1 MMRAMCP
8 KPQNSMKLLNH
19 YTRKLTA
26 RMTSEWMPFA
36 DVATAELPLS
46 RLLRLSM
53 FQLSIGLATALLVG
67 TLNRVMIVELGVPAW
82 WVAVSVALPLV
93 FAPLRALIGHRSDTH
108 RSALGL
114 RRLPYLWI
122 GTLLLFGGLAIMP
135 FALLALTTQQ
145 AHMVW
150 VSRVGAAL
158 AFLLVGAGM
167 QVTQTAGLALATD
180 LATPETRP
188 RVVALMYT
196 MLLLGLV
203 GSGALFGWLLTDF
216 SPMRLIQVVQG
227 SAVAVIWLNL
237 NALWKQEALNRQR
250 AKEVTVEA
258 DFSIQW
264 REYVGR
270 PGVKRFLWTLG
281 LGTCAFNMQDIIL
294 EPYGAQVLHL
304 GVGATSLL
312 TALTACGSLV
322 AFAIAAKMLTRG
334 VDAVRLA
341 ALGAV
346 VGLPAFALVIFS
358 GPLEAPTMFRAGAFL
373 IGLGGGLF
381 SVGTLTMAMSLQRGE
396 DAGLALGAWGAVQA
410 TAGGASVALGGVL
423 KDVIGALAT
432 AGWLGESLMS
442 PVTGYSFVYH
452 IEMYLLFGVLIAIG
466 PLVRNDVR
474 PTRLQ
479 DQKFGLAD
487 LPG

>member
-1 MMRAMCP
+1 
-8 KPQNSMKLLNH
+8 MKLLRQ
-19 YTRKLTA
+19 YTRKLASSMGTQ
-26 RMTSEWMPFA
+26 WMPFA
-36 DVATAELPLS
+36 DVATPDLPLS

-82 WVAVSVALPLV
+82 WVALSVALPLV
-93 FAPLRALIGHRSDTH
+93 FAPLRALIGFRSDMH

-135 FALLALTTQQ
+135 FSLLALSQPQ
-145 AHMVW
+145 PGMLW
-150 VSRVGAAL
+150 ISRIGAAM

-203 GSGALFGWLLTDF
+203 GSGAIYGWLLADF
-216 SPMRLIQVVQG
+216 SPLRLIQVVQG

-237 NALWKQEALNRQR
+237 NALWKQEALNRDR
-250 AKEVTVEA
+250 ARQVIEQI
-258 DFSIQW
+258 DFRTQW
-264 REYVGR
+264 RAFAGR
-270 PGVKRFLWTLG
+270 PGVKRFLWTVG
-281 LGTCAFNMQDIIL
+281 VGTCAFNMQDIIL
-294 EPYGAQVLHL
+294 EPYGGQVLHL
-304 GVGATSLL
+304 GVGATSML
-312 TALTACGSLV
+312 TALTAAGALL
-322 AFAIAAKMLTRG
+322 AFGMSAALLTRG
-334 VDAVRLA
+334 IDAVRLA
-341 ALGAV
+341 ALGALA
-346 VGLPAFALVIFS
+346 GLPAFALVIFS
-358 GPLEAPTMFRAGAFL
+358 APLDAPNLFRAGALL
-373 IGLGGGLF
+373 IGVGGGLF
-381 SVGTLTMAMSLQRGE
+381 SVGTLTMAMGLAQGK

-410 TAGGASVALGGVL
+410 TAAGASVAAGGMI
-423 KDVIGALAT
+423 KDVIGTLAQ
-432 AGWLGESLMS
+432 AGWLGESLVS

-452 IEMYLLFGVLIAIG
+452 LEMYLLFGVLVAIG
-466 PLVRNDVR
+466 PLVRRNAL
-474 PTRLQ
+474 PTRAQ
-479 DQKFGLAD
+479 QKFGLAE

>member
-1 MMRAMCP
+1 
-8 KPQNSMKLLNH
+8 MKLLRQT
-19 YTRKLTA
+19 TRKLA
-26 RMTSEWMPFA
+26 LQLGRQWMPFA
-36 DVATAELPLS
+36 DVATPELPLS
-46 RLLRLSM
+46 RLLRLSL

-82 WVAVSVALPLV
+82 WVALSVALPLV
-93 FAPLRALIGHRSDTH
+93 FAPLRALIGFRSDKH

-122 GTLLLFGGLAIMP
+122 GSLLLFGGLAIMP

-145 AHMVW
+145 SEMIW
-150 VSRVGAAL
+150 ISRIGAAL

-180 LATPETRP
+180 LATPENRP

-203 GSGALFGWLLTDF
+203 GSGAVFGWLLADF

-227 SAVAVIWLNL
+227 SAVAVVWLNL
-237 NALWKQEALNRQR
+237 NALWKQEALNRDR
-250 AKEVTVEA
+250 ARQAPEEA
-258 DFSIQW
+258 AFSDHW
-264 REYVGR
+264 REYVTR
-270 PGVKRFLWTLG
+270 PGVKRFLWTVG
-281 LGTCAFNMQDIIL
+281 LGTCAFNMQDIVL
-294 EPYGAQVLHL
+294 EPYGAEVLQL

-312 TALTACGSLV
+312 TALTACGALL
-322 AFAIAAKMLTRG
+322 AFAMAATMLTRG

-346 VGLPAFALVIFS
+346 AGLPAFALVIFA
-358 GPLEAPTMFRAGAFL
+358 GPLEAPNLFRAGAFL
-373 IGLGGGLF
+373 IGVGGGLF
-381 SVGTLTMAMSLQRGE
+381 SVGTLTMAMSLQQGE

-410 TAGGASVALGGVL
+410 TAAGASVAAGGMI
-423 KDVIGALAT
+423 KDAVGAVAT
-432 AGWLGESLMS
+432 SGWMGESLIS

-452 IEMYLLFGVLIAIG
+452 LEMYLLFGVLIAIG
-466 PLVRNDVR
+466 PLVRRDALPAQPGR
-474 PTRLQ
+474 
-479 DQKFGLAD
+479 KFGLAD

>member
-1 MMRAMCP
+1 
-8 KPQNSMKLLNH
+8 MKLLNQ
-19 YTRKLTA
+19 YTRKLTSK
-26 RMTSEWMPFA
+26 MTSEWMPFA
-36 DVATAELPLS
+36 DVATAELPLP

-82 WVAVSVALPLV
+82 WVALSVALPLV
-93 FAPLRALIGHRSDTH
+93 FAPLRALIGFKSDKH

-122 GTLLLFGGLAIMP
+122 GSLLLFGGLAIMP
-135 FALLALTTQQ
+135 FALLALTTEQPG
-145 AHMVW
+145 MLW
-150 VSRVGAAL
+150 VSRIGAAM

-203 GSGALFGWLLTDF
+203 GSGSLFSWLLADF
-216 SPMRLIQVVQG
+216 TPLRLIQVVQG

-250 AKEVTVEA
+250 AREKADDEA
-258 DFSIQW
+258 DFSTHW

-270 PGVKRFLWTLG
+270 PGVKRFLWTVG
-281 LGTCAFNMQDIIL
+281 IGTCAFNMQDIIL
-294 EPYGAQVLHL
+294 EPYGAEVLHL

-312 TALTACGSLV
+312 TALTACGSLL
-322 AFAIAAKMLTRG
+322 AFAIAAKLLTRG

-358 GPLEAPTMFRAGAFL
+358 GALDAPNMFRAGAFL
-373 IGLGGGLF
+373 IGVGGGLF

-410 TAGGASVALGGVL
+410 TAGGASVALGGVM
-423 KDVIGALAT
+423 KDLIGALAT
-432 AGWLGESLMS
+432 SGWMGESLMS

-452 IEMYLLFGVLIAIG
+452 IEMYLLFGVLVAIG
-466 PLVRNDVR
+466 PLVRNDSLSIR
-474 PTRLQ
+474 SRG
-479 DQKFGLAD
+479 QKFGLAD